1 MTHTLEFNNISC
13 SGLRV
18 EDLSK
23 SWREHQVFTGISFC
37 QPLGTIYGISGDNGA
52 GKSTLLKILASV
64 LSADSGTISFNG
76 VSLQDLPAWRSLI
89 GYVPQELALDG
100 QLTVRENVK
109 FWSALRGLDADIVRG
124 NLEIAANDPLV
135 ADFLDKQIR
144 KCSGGMARR
153 ASLVVGLLGAP
164 QLLLLDEPFAGADK
178 GSRALML
185 ERLDALRTGGRTILI
200 TSHEQGTLE
209 QISDRI
215 LYLQQGQ
222 IVEQA

>member
-1 MTHTLEFNNISC
+1 
-13 SGLRV
+13 
-18 EDLSK
+18 
-23 SWREHQVFTGISFC
+23 
-37 QPLGTIYGISGDNGA
+37 
-52 GKSTLLKILASV
+52 
-64 LSADSGTISFNG
+64 
-76 VSLQDLPAWRSLI
+76 
-89 GYVPQELALDG
+89 
-100 QLTVRENVK
+100 
-109 FWSALRGLDADIVRG
+109 
-124 NLEIAANDPLV
+124 
-135 ADFLDKQIR
+135 
-144 KCSGGMARR
+144 MARR

-222 IVEQA
+222 IVEQT